1 MECSLENGGKD
12 GPHAAVFGR
21 WIKERGRELC
31 ANRAIGTGEVLFEAR
46 PFAAALC
53 YENLVS
59 HCRQVPLFC
68 IVAKIFKHAG
78 DREARGHGHSH
89 RYGHRCEYLS
99 SYPNFR

>member
-1 MECSLENGGKD
+1 MQSLGHGGKD

-21 WIKERGRELC
+21 WIKERGRELR

-59 HCRQVPLFC
+59 HCRQVPLSY
-68 IVAKIFKHAG
+68 IVAKIFKPAG
-78 DREARGHGHSH
+78 DREVRGHGHVH